1 LSNTGFSGIVRRSF
15 ITKCVIKTDPKI
27 MFAYVKFTGLGSS
40 SCKRIV
46 PIENIKKFDA
56 KKIQRDKL
64 YKVKNP
70 GTGEYLDAQLIF
82 VEGNV

>member
-1 LSNTGFSGIVRRSF
+1 
-15 ITKCVIKTDPKI
+15 
-27 MFAYVKFTGLGSS
+27 MFAYVKFAGLDSS
-40 SCKRIV
+40 SCKKNV

-64 YKVKNP
+64 NKVKNP

-82 VEGNV
+82 VEDNI